1 MHELED
7 TVIVV
12 VSILCAAFGASYTW
26 YVVTKAQTRARELLS
41 AERLAAFERGLPP
54 PEEPVSAGG
63 KKSRSQTLAMGI
75 WWLSLGLG
83 LIVAM
88 LIAVPGRSTW
98 AWGLI
103 VVAMGVSDLVYWF
116 VRGKAEAEETRL
128 AEQEAREALSRR
140 QPAGRPTFE

>member
-1 MHELED
+1 MDEHNLI
-7 TVIVV
+7 VI
-12 VSILCAAFGASYTW
+12 VSILCATFGGGYTW

-41 AERLAAFERGLPP
+41 AERLAAIERGLPP
-54 PEEPVSAGG
+54 PEEPASAGG

-83 LIVAM
+83 LIVAV
-88 LIAVPGRSTW
+88 LIAVPGRATW

-116 VRGKAEAEETRL
+116 VRGKAEAEETQR
-128 AEQEAREALSRR
+128 AEQETRDAFARRS
-140 QPAGRPTFE
+140 PAGKPTFE